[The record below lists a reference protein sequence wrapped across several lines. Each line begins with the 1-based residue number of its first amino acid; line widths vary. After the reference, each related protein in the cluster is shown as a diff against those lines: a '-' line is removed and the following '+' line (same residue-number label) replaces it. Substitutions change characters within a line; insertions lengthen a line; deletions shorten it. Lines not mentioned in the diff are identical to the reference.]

1 MDVLHLS
8 LHADRVVDRAFGDVS
23 MTQRPPA
30 FVGRDDLETLMAS
43 PNAEDWVKISTM
55 LLGPPPEGF
64 KFQPKHK
71 SNATFKRAS
80 RGTWIR

>member
-1 MDVLHLS
+1 
-8 LHADRVVDRAFGDVS
+8 

-71 SNATFKRAS
+71 SNAYETGVAQ
-80 RGTWIR
+80 GDMDQG